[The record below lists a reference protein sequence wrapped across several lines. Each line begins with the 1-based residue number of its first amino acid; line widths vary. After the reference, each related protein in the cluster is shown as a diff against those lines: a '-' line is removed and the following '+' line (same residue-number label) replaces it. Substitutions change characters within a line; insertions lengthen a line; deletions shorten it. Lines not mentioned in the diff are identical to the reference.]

1 MNRFQVIIG
10 QISLAVCALALGLC
24 VCVFPVYP
32 TALFSGWYANVD
44 ESPLTQEELVAF
56 ASSVHDYTFF
66 DQDRTRFYAEIVQIN
81 NHIAEDGRASDG
93 QPVITDGD
101 VESVG
106 AAFDAA
112 DDAYVVHTD
121 MVDHLD
127 DVSRVVMII
136 LIVGLV
142 FLTIAAT
149 EIMNGYFRGY
159 RGDMCRIL
167 IGGGMIALAI
177 IAVALVA
184 GVFAFDGLFT
194 GIHQLLFAD
203 GTWTFSSTSALICAL
218 PTEFWTAMGALLL
231 AVAAIFA
238 VICIVIG
245 KLVKNY
251 KV

>member
-10 QISLAVCALALGLC
+10 QISLAITALALGLC

-32 TALFSGWYANVD
+32 TALFSGWYANVE
-44 ESPLTQEELVAF
+44 ESPLSQEELVAF

-66 DQDRTRFYAEIVQIN
+66 DQNRTTLYAEIVQIN
-81 NHIAEDGRASDG
+81 KHVAEDGRAAAG

-112 DDAYVVHTD
+112 DDAYVLHTD

-127 DVSRVVMII
+127 DVSKVVMII
-136 LIVGLV
+136 LIACLI
-142 FLTIAAT
+142 FFAIAAT

-167 IGGGMIALAI
+167 IGGGVIALVV
-177 IAVALVA
+177 IAAALA
-184 GVFAFDGLFT
+184 WGFIAFDGMFT
-194 GIHQLLFAD
+194 AMHQLLFAD

-218 PTEFWTAMGALLL
+218 PTQYWMAMGALLL
-231 AVAAIFA
+231 GVSALFS
-238 VICIVIG
+238 VICIFIG
-245 KLVKNY
+245 KMVKAY